1 MRSRVASAVM
11 LAASCICLLRG
22 SSTTVTVAYLATR
35 ARVNITRGN
44 KQSFVDSRAPRIIR
58 TQRVSSA
65 QQEKDAVSAQQPP
78 PLPPIDGT
86 FSSPLAALKELLA
99 APALPAGTAR
109 YDKIGLK
116 TGGIWRTKLYG
127 VLPCTVSGMI
137 S

>member
-1 MRSRVASAVM
+1 MISRVASAVM

-22 SSTTVTVAYLATR
+22 SSTVAYLATR

-44 KQSFVDSRAPRIIR
+44 KRSFVNSRAPRIIR

-65 QQEKDAVSAQQPP
+65 QQEKDAVSTQQPP
-78 PLPPIDGT
+78 PLPPIDDT

-116 TGGIWRTKLYG
+116 TGGIWRTKWYG
-127 VLPCTVSGMI
+127 VLPCTVSGII